1 MSNKHLR
8 IIETVT
14 QVSAPS
20 MSLLDEANNQ
30 GIITVMSIK

>member
-8 IIETVT
+8 ITETVT
-14 QVSAPS
+14 QVFVPP

-30 GIITVMSIK
+30 GIITVMSIE